1 LRSSS
6 LLGLASS
13 KVSVCQDQ
21 QPSYCIQTSP
31 SPSANTNIEMN
42 EIISIEDI
50 QTSLKETKDLIDAI
64 YRKYQR
70 FPDVEHS
77 QTVAALVHLV
87 GKELEMIIANRKSA
101 IELNQILQ
109 GRIREFDESTN
120 NLRIALSEAE
130 KEKRAASAAE
140 KRLQKE
146 AARVAVGDL
155 VEKKVRALPP
165 SSVLEY

>member
-1 LRSSS
+1 
-6 LLGLASS
+6 
-13 KVSVCQDQ
+13 
-21 QPSYCIQTSP
+21 
-31 SPSANTNIEMN
+31 MN

-109 GRIREFDESTN
+109 GRIREFDESPN
-120 NLRIALSEAE
+120 SLRIALSEAE